1 MSPFEPNPIRSVL
14 VLGNSQKFLD
24 GIKRHFPR
32 VALTILPWRRLSAFA
47 TDYKLDDEYF
57 DLVFVCGYDYESYG
71 ARYDDYLNTNVYA
84 VIKVLSK
91 CGKCR
96 KLVYV
101 DTEETSKRYTLSRY
115 VYAKKLLGK
124 LLNSTGC
131 VPELH
136 IMRPCSIITDKVDIH
151 GTWVEAAIF
160 AVLEKFGRVRTVHI
174 DTLFQRLVQNQ
185 YLVSSDVSC
194 PIPVG
199 LTIKRTRMIDRGLRF
214 LYG

>member
-14 VLGNSQKFLD
+14 VLGNSQKFLS
-24 GIKRHFPR
+24 GIKRYFPG
-32 VALTILPWRRLSAFA
+32 VTLTILPWRRLGEFA
-47 TDYKLDDEYF
+47 IDYAIGDETF
-57 DLVFVCGYDYESYG
+57 DLVFVCGYDYQSYR
-71 ARYDDYLNTNVYA
+71 ASYDDYLNKNVYD

-115 VYAKKLLGK
+115 VFAKKLLGK
-124 LLNSTGC
+124 LLKSTGC

-136 IMRPCSIITDKVDIH
+136 IMRPCSIITDKVDVH
-151 GTWVEAAIF
+151 GTWLEDAIF
-160 AVLEKFGRVRTVHI
+160 AVLEKLGRVRTVHI
-174 DTLFQRLVQNQ
+174 DALFQRLVQNQ
-185 YLVSSDVSC
+185 YLVLSDVSC

-214 LYG
+214 IYG